1 MALIRRRDI
10 SSEMEEKI
18 LNGMI
23 ISDTFCRDMTKL
35 VNKDTFAVPYVARA
49 GKWCVDYYRKYKK
62 APGITITDIYNVE
75 KDKIEAEE
83 ARAMAIMLGK
93 LSDENLEES
102 FNEEYLKDRA
112 LAYFKK
118 RNIKAASERALSLAE
133 LDRVDEAEA
142 TLSNYQK
149 TALATAG
156 WVNFFDIDVVKEYF
170 MNQASEKDVIFTLP
184 GDLGKFVGPLRR
196 NTLVGILAPSK
207 RGKTFWLFELALQAA
222 LNGKKSVFVSLEM
235 NIERVLGRGYKR
247 ITSLSQTTKPYLM
260 PCFDCQKNQENSC
273 KNTKRQNRVRLLDSE
288 NKKPPFTQELEYRPC
303 TLCRGTR
310 DYVPATWMS
319 LEIREKDKTQ
329 KIINRIDAIGMQ
341 FGKNL
346 RICSYPAFSA
356 NISKFRQDLSLLES
370 AEDFVPDFI
379 AIDYADILAPEDNRI
394 TGRERIDETWKTLK
408 RMADEIHCTVASAS
422 QSNRQS
428 FDKKSIVQTDISED
442 IRKIANSDL
451 FLAINQTAQEKRENI
466 VRISKIAARDEMFD
480 QYENTIVLQQLEL
493 GQVLLDSCL
502 ERGVTPFATIEDV
515 MEISKPPKKRS
526 LEF

>member
-1 MALIRRRDI
+1 
-10 SSEMEEKI
+10 MEEKI

-23 ISDTFCRDMTKL
+23 VSDTFCRDVVKL
-35 VNKDTFAVPYVARA
+35 ISKDTFAVPYVARA
-49 GKWCVDYYRKYKK
+49 GKWCIDFYRKYKR
-62 APGITITDIYNVE
+62 APGATITDIYNAE
-75 KDKIEAEE
+75 KDKIEADE
-83 ARAMAIMLGK
+83 ARALAIMLGK

-118 RNIKAASERALSLAE
+118 RNIKAAAEKALSLAE

-142 TLSNYQK
+142 TLTNYQK

-156 WVNFFDIDVVKEYF
+156 WVNFFDKGVAREYF
-170 MNQASEKDVIFTLP
+170 ANLASEKDVIFTLP
-184 GDLGKFVGPLRR
+184 GDLGKFIGPLRR
-196 NTLVGILAPSK
+196 NTLVGVLAPSK

-222 LNGKKSVFVSLEM
+222 LNGKRAVFISLEM

-247 ITSLSQTTKPYLM
+247 ITSFSQTTKPYLI
-260 PCFDCQKNQENSC
+260 PCFDCLRNQDNSC
-273 KNTKRQNRVRLLDSE
+273 KNTKRLNKIRLLDSE
-288 NKKPPFTQELEYRPC
+288 NKKPVFSQDLEYRAC

-310 DYVPATWMS
+310 DFVPATWMY
-319 LEIREKDKTQ
+319 LEVREKDKTQ
-329 KIINRIDAIGMQ
+329 KVLDSINAIGMQ

-356 NISKFRQDLSLLES
+356 NISKIRQDLDLLDS
-370 AEDFVPDFI
+370 AENFVPDFI
-379 AIDYADILAPEDNRI
+379 AIDYADILAPEDSRI
-394 TGRERIDETWKTLK
+394 TGRDRIDETWKTLK
-408 RMADEIHCTVASAS
+408 RMADEIHCNVASAS

-451 FLAINQTAQEKRENI
+451 FLAINQTPQEKRENT

-480 QYENTIVLQQLEL
+480 QYENAIVLQQLEL

-502 ERGVTPFATIEDV
+502 ERGATPYATLEDV
-515 MEISKPPKKRS
+515 MEVSKPTRKRS
-526 LEF
+526 IEF